1 MDSEKDILK
10 RGTKKMEKNTDKVF
24 VELLKEAAGKAFKDL
39 FKEHPNEHFYYCTL
53 VLMNAQGC
61 PVVSAM
67 SEEALDKLLQ
77 EDVKECGYSEMESR
91 KLLKWSFADSP
102 YCIYGEQYFSEVEEW
117 IANRD
122 KNSESI
128 TLDMFMKE
136 CDMRL
141 DSMEKVMSD
150 LDKEGVFGS
159 GEKRKN
165 IVVAA
170 EVVPPDYTNTERV
183 LRLNS
188 RETLKEWLE
197 EAAESEENS
206 F

>member
-1 MDSEKDILK
+1 
-10 RGTKKMEKNTDKVF
+10 MEKNDNKVL

-53 VLMNAQGC
+53 VLMNSQGC

-67 SEEALDKLLQ
+67 SEEALDKLVQ
-77 EDVKECGYSEMESR
+77 ENAEKFREEYGYSIMESR
-91 KLLKWSFADSP
+91 ELLKWSFADSP
-102 YCIYGEQYFSEVEEW
+102 YSIYGEQYFSEVKEW

-122 KNSESI
+122 KNSKSI

-150 LDKEGVFGS
+150 LDKEGVFGC

-170 EVVPPDYTNTERV
+170 EVMPPDYTNTERV

-197 EAAESEENS
+197 EAAEPEEE